1 MLAISDI
8 ESKIVTALENYID
21 CPVILSNQTSPAPTY
36 PYISYTITTPVH
48 HADGTY
54 CMKDGVYYQP
64 MLQTWSFTSHSDD
77 SRACQRL
84 GMRMYDF
91 FARSGREVL
100 NKIGTAVSSKT
111 DLMNRDNYLTI
122 QYEYRLG
129 MDVAFRLMHQLDVEE
144 GTIKQE
150 IMRISMNRKG
160 SSK

>member
-21 CPVILSNQTSPAPTY
+21 CPVILSNQTAPSPPY

-48 HADGTY
+48 HVDGTY
-54 CMKDGVYYQP
+54 CMKDGVYYQS

-84 GMRMYDF
+84 GMRIYDF
-91 FARSGREVL
+91 FTRSGRGIL

-122 QYEYRLG
+122 QYEYRCG
-129 MDVAFRLMHQLDVEE
+129 MDVTFRLMHQLDVAE
-144 GTIKQE
+144 GAIEQE
-150 IMRISMNRKG
+150 IMRVSMNRKG

>member
-1 MLAISDI
+1 MLAIPDI

-21 CPVILSNQTSPAPTY
+21 CPVILSNQISPAPQY

-48 HADGTY
+48 HVDGTY

-64 MLQTWSFTSHSDD
+64 MLQTWSFMVHSDD
-77 SRACQRL
+77 NRVCQCL

-91 FARSGREVL
+91 LARSGREIL

-129 MDVAFRLMHQLDVEE
+129 MDVAFRLMHQLDVKE
-144 GTIKQE
+144 GTIEQE
-150 IMRISMNRKG
+150 IMRISMNQKG

>member
-21 CPVILSNQTSPAPTY
+21 CPVILSNQTAPSPSY

-48 HADGTY
+48 HVDGTY

-77 SRACQRL
+77 SRACRCL

-91 FARSGREVL
+91 FARSGRGIL

-111 DLMNRDNYLTI
+111 DLMNRDNYITI
-122 QYEYRLG
+122 QYEYRCG
-129 MDVAFRLMHQLDVEE
+129 MDVTFRLMHQLDVEE

-150 IMRISMNRKG
+150 IMRVSMNRKG